1 MASCLSSCTKAA
13 LAGGVT
19 LIGAMPNTH
28 PSITNREALDL
39 VQQVGVW
46 NTSGCVLVCRGYSY
60 STWDR
65 IYLLL

>member
-1 MASCLSSCTKAA
+1 MKVLLTAVTRLLVARSSCTKAA

-39 VQQVGVW
+39 VQQVGVR
-46 NTSGCVLVCRGYSY
+46 NTSGCVLVCRGCS
-60 STWDR
+60 
-65 IYLLL
+65 